1 MYMPSLSDELVSD
14 LSLLSSLPTD
24 DEVKEFSKMS
34 TQIILQN
41 QFQKSKHGT
50 FISRKILEKAA
61 SKLGID
67 DPEKID
73 RCIGAIGYIFVE
85 SAKFR
90 ATPEQLSK
98 HLHEAG
104 VAFFDVVSNHFA
116 ENEPLFH
123 EIVDKNRS
131 DFLELPRYSKL
142 DWRLDCVVSSRS
154 KADQVT
160 PIFTLKLDTKTG
172 STGSHESHLLQTD
185 PANLIHMT
193 EVLEKALAELK
204 SNKVKK
210 IQKFL

>member
-1 MYMPSLSDELVSD
+1 MYMPSFSDELVSD
-14 LSLLSSLPTD
+14 LSLLRSLPSE
-24 DEVKEFSKMS
+24 DEVKEFCKMS
-34 TQIILQN
+34 TQIVLQN
-41 QFQKSKHGT
+41 QMQKSKHGT

-67 DPEKID
+67 DPDKID
-73 RCIGAIGYIFVE
+73 RCIGAIGFVFVE
-85 SAKFR
+85 SAKFK
-90 ATPEQLSK
+90 ATPDQLSK

-104 VAFFDVVSNHFA
+104 VAFFEVVSCHFA
-116 ENEPLFH
+116 ENESLFN
-123 EIVDKNRS
+123 EIVEKNRS
-131 DFLELPRYSKL
+131 DFLELPRYCKL

-172 STGSHESHLLQTD
+172 KTGFEESHLLQTD
-185 PANLIHMT
+185 PVNLLHMT
-193 EVLEKALAELK
+193 KVLDKALAELK